1 MILAL
6 LLACGDDTADTSKT
20 TDSGDTG
27 TTDTQ
32 ETGETGDYA
41 GAEVNGVVTDP
52 DGAPLPDF
60 RVNVCRSLCMTAR
73 TGADGSYTLAGIS
86 PEVASYYVQGDE
98 TLGYATPY
106 APITWVV
113 DDVVTIDIQLLELGD
128 STSTNGSGSY
138 DVGGLHIEFGEGDVM
153 DIYDDPI
160 TSVTVTE
167 APEGT
172 RPPLETSETVLAV
185 YYLAPFEAH
194 GSATVTPSSTWGLA
208 AGSTVNA
215 WYAAEPIES
224 GWVLGGTLTIDEAA
238 TGYTGDASLDAFTTL
253 MFTSP

>member
-6 LLACGDDTADTSKT
+6 LFACVDDTADTSKAA
-20 TDSGDTG
+20 DSGDSG
-27 TTDTQ
+27 APDTQ
-32 ETGETGDYA
+32 ETGDTGDYP

-52 DGAPLPDF
+52 DGTPLPDF

-73 TGADGSYTLAGIS
+73 TGADGSYTLAGLS

-113 DDVVTIDIQLLELGD
+113 DDVVTIDIQLLHLGD
-128 STSTNGSGSY
+128 TEYTDGGPSY
-138 DVGGLHIEFGEGDVM
+138 HVGDLAIAFADGDM
-153 DIYDDPI
+153 ADIYDDPI
-160 TSVTVTE
+160 TYVTATE
-167 APEGT
+167 APEGS

-194 GSATVTPSSTWGLA
+194 GSATIAPSLTWGLA

-224 GWVLGGTLTIDEAA
+224 GWVHGGALTVDEAG
-238 TGYTGDASLDAFTTL
+238 TGYTGTATIEAFTTV
-253 MFTSP
+253 MFTAP

>member
-6 LLACGDDTADTSKT
+6 LFACGDDTADTSKPA
-20 TDSGDTG
+20 DSGDTD
-27 TTDTQ
+27 TNDTQ
-32 ETGETGDYA
+32 ETGETGDYP

-73 TGADGSYTLAGIS
+73 TGADGSYTLAALT

-98 TLGYATPY
+98 TLAYATPY

-113 DDVVTIDIQLLELGD
+113 DDVVTIDIQLLHQGD
-128 STSTNGSGSY
+128 TEYTDGGPSY
-138 DVGGLHIEFGEGDVM
+138 HVGDLEIGFADGDM
-153 DIYDDPI
+153 LDIYDDPI
-160 TSVTVTE
+160 TYVTATA
-167 APEGT
+167 APEGA
-172 RPPLETSETVLAV
+172 RPPLETAETVVAV

-194 GSATVTPSSTWGLA
+194 GSASVLPSTTWGLA
-208 AGSTVNA
+208 AGSTVNV

-224 GWVLGGTLTIDEAA
+224 GWLLGGTLTVDEAGTGFTGGA
-238 TGYTGDASLDAFTTL
+238 TIEAFTTV
-253 MFTSP
+253 MFTTP